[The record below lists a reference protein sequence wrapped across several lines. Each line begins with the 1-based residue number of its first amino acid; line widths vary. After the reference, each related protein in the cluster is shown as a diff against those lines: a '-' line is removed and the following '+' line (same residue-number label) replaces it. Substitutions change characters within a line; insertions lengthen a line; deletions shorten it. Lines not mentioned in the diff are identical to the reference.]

1 MEPVGYRKARTHSDD
16 AGAHSPK
23 AECALES
30 RLADVLCWRSGAHF
44 AGTCAG
50 RLIRVAVIMTCFVLS
65 ATPLLAGNAPQGEA
79 LYHRYCS
86 GCHGADGRGGGKGFM
101 PHVGALTRKGYIDL
115 IDDSSLALVI
125 AEGGEAMGKSGFMP
139 SWKATL
145 SKDDI
150 ADVIAYI
157 RTLPLSDGPQ

>member
-1 MEPVGYRKARTHSDD
+1 M
-16 AGAHSPK
+16 
-23 AECALES
+23 
-30 RLADVLCWRSGAHF
+30 
-44 AGTCAG
+44 
-50 RLIRVAVIMTCFVLS
+50 
-65 ATPLLAGNAPQGEA
+65 
-79 LYHRYCS
+79 
-86 GCHGADGRGGGKGFM
+86 
-101 PHVGALTRKGYIDL
+101 
-115 IDDSSLALVI
+115 VI